1 MHARRAATSKSR
13 LLPGAAN
20 FQKGVAARP
29 KLDLVPFSWQSFP
42 EKWQFFDRFGD
53 FVDKYPP
60 DLAEFTTFASDVLAR
75 HFAVGAR
82 DPANSGSGQ
91 PGVRAAACGAK
102 TDRIR
107 G

>member
-13 LLPGAAN
+13 LLLGAAN

-29 KLDLVPFSWQSFP
+29 KRDLVPFSWQSFP

-60 DLAEFTTFASDVLAR
+60 DLAEFGTLASGVTER
-75 HFAVGAR
+75 PF
-82 DPANSGSGQ
+82 SGSE
-91 PGVRAAACGAK
+91 PASV
-102 TDRIR
+102 
-107 G
+107 